1 MTKKEQQIPTLHTEA
16 GNPQNN
22 QLEGADSMADTP
34 EKSKITT
41 EPEQPDLAGLIPVD
55 DKGQPLPDPTEA
67 LSSYVTSKGLDSL
80 KKSFASAEEDD
91 DIKDTLEPPQH
102 TNFFR
107 KHKPGSRGYDYYGT
121 PSGSV
126 PNDIKTAEPSP
137 LTKLFS
143 EAEPLDFLTDP
154 YEEPPIEQMPPSED
168 TKKTVKTPEQV
179 HEEKP
184 GVNDPKDLFA
194 RAGYETVD
202 DVFTKSEVKL
212 ADDAPR
218 LRDLYKTNTKVI
230 YQSEQD
236 SKPGVSPSVLKIDE
250 TTELF
255 KEHSD
260 VSKAKKRIQKRLE
273 RKAVRAQIKLEK
285 QKARARKKAEK
296 AARKA
301 QIKAEKEKAKK
312 QTEKELKKLAA
323 DKSKEQKQQ
332 AKDAAQRAL
341 AQKEKA
347 EQEAKA
353 AQQNA
358 LIQKEKAK
366 KEAETAERERL
377 EALKATEK
385 AKAEA
390 AEAQRLAK
398 EAAEKAQRE
407 KEEAERLIETAN
419 RQKEEAQLAAKKAA
433 EEAEQKIAQEKENI
447 RRRIEEEKERAK
459 SEGAQLEA
467 QRQSA
472 QRAVQ
477 EAQEAIAKAQEA
489 KAQLQ
494 AIKEEAARAAEQK
507 QEAEKAVK
515 AAKDEKARLEAEAVK
530 RAAKEKAQKQLAKEK
545 EAARQQRDEAI
556 AKAKA
561 QREAAVLK
569 AREEREAA
577 VAKAKEDRAKAVKKA
592 EEASRA
598 KQDSDKKDDTY
609 SHAATTREIKRRIAE
624 MEAKLSSYYDK
635 KDDR

>member
-1 MTKKEQQIPTLHTEA
+1 
-16 GNPQNN
+16 
-22 QLEGADSMADTP
+22 MADAP
-34 EKSKITT
+34 EKSKLNT
-41 EPEQPDLAGLIPVD
+41 EPEQPDLPGLIPVD

-67 LSSYVTSKGLDSL
+67 LSNYVTSKGLDSL
-80 KKSFASAEEDD
+80 KKSFSSAEEDD
-91 DIKDTLEPPQH
+91 DIKDTIEPPQH

-126 PNDIKTAEPSP
+126 PNDIKTSEPSP

-143 EAEPLDFLTDP
+143 EAEPLDIVLDP
-154 YEEPPIEQMPPSED
+154 DEELPPEPIAPINEEI
-168 TKKTVKTPEQV
+168 KTVKTPEQV
-179 HEEKP
+179 QEEKP
-184 GVNDPKDLFA
+184 GINDPKDLFA

-230 YQSEQD
+230 YQSEQE
-236 SKPGVSPSVLKIDE
+236 SQNGSSPSVLQIDE
-250 TTELF
+250 TTKLF
-255 KEHSD
+255 KEHAD

-301 QIKAEKEKAKK
+301 QLKAEKEKAKK
-312 QTEKELKKLAA
+312 QTEKELKKIAA
-323 DKSKEQKQQ
+323 DKSKAQKQQ
-332 AKDAAQRAL
+332 AKEAAQRAL

-358 LIQKEKAK
+358 LALKEQAQKEAEAAEKERIEALKAAEKAK
-366 KEAETAERERL
+366 KEA
-377 EALKATEK
+377 
-385 AKAEA
+385 
-390 AEAQRLAK
+390 AEAQRIAK
-398 EAAEKAQRE
+398 EAAEKAQKE
-407 KEEAERLIETAN
+407 KEEANKLIETAN

-433 EEAEQKIAQEKENI
+433 EEAEQRIAQEKENI
-447 RRRIEEEKERAK
+447 RRRIEQEKEQADR
-459 SEGAQLEA
+459 EGAELEA
-467 QRQSA
+467 QRQTTR
-472 QRAVQ
+472 RAMQ
-477 EAQEAIAKAQEA
+477 EAQDAIAEAEKA

-494 AIKEEAARAAEQK
+494 AIKEETARAAAQK
-507 QEAEKAVK
+507 QEAERAVK
-515 AAKDEKARLEAEAVK
+515 AAKEEKAKLEAEAAK
-530 RAAKEKAQKQLAKEK
+530 RAAHEKAQQQLAKEK
-545 EAARQQRDEAI
+545 EAARLKRDEAI

-569 AREEREAA
+569 AKEEREAA

-592 EEASRA
+592 TEASKV
-598 KQDSDKKDDTY
+598 KQDSEKKDDTY
-609 SHAATTREIKRRIAE
+609 SHAATTLEIKRRIAE
-624 MEAKLSSYYDK
+624 MEAKLSSYDK
-635 KDDR
+635 KDEQ